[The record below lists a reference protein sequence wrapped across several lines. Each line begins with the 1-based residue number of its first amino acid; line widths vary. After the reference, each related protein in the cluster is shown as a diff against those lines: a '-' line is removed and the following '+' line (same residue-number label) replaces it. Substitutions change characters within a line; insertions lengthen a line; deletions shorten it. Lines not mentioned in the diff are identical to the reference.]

1 MKSKLNFYSFILS
14 LICIMLFFL
23 SISSNKVINFT
34 MDLLHVHPIFIVMIL
49 SIVTL
54 IIGILGLS
62 TSNNLILLFRGL
74 FSVVISII
82 MTGFIFFILTVSIL
96 VGFV

>member
-34 MDLLHVHPIFIVMIL
+34 MDLLHVNPLFIVMIL

-54 IIGILGLS
+54 ILGLLGLS
-62 TSNNLILLFRGL
+62 AATNLMLLFRGL
-74 FSVVISII
+74 FSVVITII
-82 MTGFIFFILTVSIL
+82 MTGFIFFVLTASIL
-96 VGFV
+96 VGFA

>member
-23 SISSNKVINFT
+23 STSSNKVINFT
-34 MDLLHVHPIFIVMIL
+34 MDLLHVHPLFIVMIL

-54 IIGILGLS
+54 ILGLLGLS
-62 TSNNLILLFRGL
+62 TATNLMLLFRGL

-82 MTGFIFFILTVSIL
+82 MTGFIFFILTASIL
-96 VGFV
+96 VGFA